1 MKKMF
6 LLETG
11 LNDDSEEED
20 KFDAKEESAVIK
32 RYSKATEM
40 PEHLADPYYFL
51 KKYSSS
57 IK

>member
-20 KFDAKEESAVIK
+20 KFDAKEDVAVIR
-32 RYSKATEM
+32 RYSKATEL
-40 PEHLADPYYFL
+40 P
-51 KKYSSS
+51 
-57 IK
+57 